1 MAQNYMNAD
10 VGADLYFPC
19 LEIKQTYT
27 SLTMSIEY
35 SRFLCQQYVL
45 SQTYQLD

>member
-35 SRFLCQQYVL
+35 SRFFYA
-45 SQTYQLD
+45 SNMFSRKPIS